1 MEHARSTASETP
13 NINVLSLRADVYRLL
28 CLLLAD
34 EKINSAD
41 VFREVGSQIHEDEVN
56 RLLIWIAVATR
67 QLLELDDSEA
77 TAGCGRL
84 WTRYPAD
91 DPEVLTLRKACD
103 KVIHAI
109 EIVPYDIPEGDDP
122 AGTEVPPTTRYY
134 AGRITLRT
142 RASTRHPASRAEL
155 QFETFAEHCF
165 RLTERLTQER

>member
-1 MEHARSTASETP
+1 MEQDRSTASETP
-13 NINVLSLRADVYRLL
+13 NINVLLLRADVYRLL

-34 EKINSAD
+34 AKINSAD
-41 VFREVGSQIHEDEVN
+41 LFREVGSQIHEDEVN

-103 KVIHAI
+103 MVIHANRDR
-109 EIVPYDIPEGDDP
+109 P
-122 AGTEVPPTTRYY
+122 
-134 AGRITLRT
+134 L
-142 RASTRHPASRAEL
+142 RHPRGRRSGR
-155 QFETFAEHCF
+155 H
-165 RLTERLTQER
+165 